1 MIIGISGS
9 SGSGKSF
16 VVKYLVENLP
26 KDLVSLV
33 YQDNYY
39 KKRDDQEKDTNG
51 KYNFDLPTSFINEDL
66 ITDIKALRKGISISR
81 DEYNF
86 NNPNIIPKKIEV
98 HPKPIIILEGLF
110 LFNLPILTKILD
122 RKIFIYCETDLMIE
136 RRIKRDITIRGYD
149 KSDVL
154 YKYENHVMP
163 AYNKYILPYK
173 NDVDLVIDNNKND
186 LSGAIYALNYIKKEY
201 GKKNNK

>member
-16 VVKYLVENLP
+16 VVKYLAENLP

-66 ITDIKALRKGISISR
+66 IADIKALRKGVSISR

-86 NNPNIIPKKIEV
+86 NNPKIISNKIIV
-98 HPKPIIILEGLF
+98 NPKPIIILEGLF
-110 LFNLPILTKILD
+110 LFNLPSLSKILD
-122 RKIFIYCETDLMIE
+122 RKIFIDCETNLMIE
-136 RRIKRDITIRGYD
+136 RRIKRDTKIRGYD
-149 KSDVL
+149 KYDVL
-154 YKYENHVMP
+154 YKYENHVIP
-163 AYNKYILPYK
+163 AYHKYILPYK
-173 NDVDLVIDNNKND
+173 KDVDLVIDNNKND
-186 LSGAIYALNYIKKEY
+186 LSGAISALNYIKKEY
-201 GKKNNK
+201 DQKNN

>member
-1 MIIGISGS
+1 MIFGISGS

-16 VVKYLVENLP
+16 VVKYLIDNLP
-26 KDLVSLV
+26 KDLISIV

-66 ITDIKALRKGISISR
+66 IADIKALRKGVSISR

-86 NNPNIIPKKIEV
+86 NNPKIISNKIIV
-98 HPKPIIILEGLF
+98 NPKPIIILEGLF
-110 LFNLPILTKILD
+110 LFNLPSLSKILD

-136 RRIKRDITIRGYD
+136 RRIKRDTKIRGYD
-149 KSDVL
+149 KYDVL
-154 YKYENHVMP
+154 YKYENHVIP
-163 AYNKYILPYK
+163 AYHKYILPYK
-173 NDVDLVIDNNKND
+173 KDVDLVIDNNKND
-186 LSGAIYALNYIKKEY
+186 LSGAISALNYIKKEY
-201 GKKNNK
+201 DQKNN

>member
-1 MIIGISGS
+1 MIFGISGS

-16 VVKYLVENLP
+16 VVKYLAENLP

-66 ITDIKALRKGISISR
+66 IADIKALRKGVSISR

-86 NNPNIIPKKIEV
+86 NNPKIISNKIIV
-98 HPKPIIILEGLF
+98 NPKPIIILEGLF
-110 LFNLPILTKILD
+110 LFNLPSLSKILD
-122 RKIFIYCETDLMIE
+122 RKIFIDCETNLMIE
-136 RRIKRDITIRGYD
+136 RRIKRDTKIRGYD
-149 KSDVL
+149 KYDVL
-154 YKYENHVMP
+154 YKYENHVIP
-163 AYNKYILPYK
+163 AYHKYILPYK
-173 NDVDLVIDNNKND
+173 KDVDLVIDNNKND
-186 LSGAIYALNYIKKEY
+186 LSGAISALNYIKKEY
-201 GKKNNK
+201 DQKNN

>member
-1 MIIGISGS
+1 MIFGISGS

-16 VVKYLVENLP
+16 VVKYLAENLP

-66 ITDIKALRKGISISR
+66 IADIKALRKGISISR

-86 NNPNIIPKKIEV
+86 NNPKIISNKIIV
-98 HPKPIIILEGLF
+98 NPKPIIILEGLF
-110 LFNLPILTKILD
+110 LFNLPSLSKILD
-122 RKIFIYCETDLMIE
+122 RKIFIHCETDLMIE
-136 RRIKRDITIRGYD
+136 RRIKRDTKIRGYD
-149 KSDVL
+149 KYDVL
-154 YKYENHVMP
+154 YKYENHVIP
-163 AYNKYILPYK
+163 AYHKYILPYK
-173 NDVDLVIDNNKND
+173 KDVDLVIDNNKND
-186 LSGAIYALNYIKKEY
+186 LSGAISALNYIKKEY
-201 GKKNNK
+201 DQKNN

>member
-1 MIIGISGS
+1 MIFGISGS

-39 KKRDDQEKDTNG
+39 KKRDDQKKDTNG

-66 ITDIKALRKGISISR
+66 IADIKALRKGVSISR

-86 NNPNIIPKKIEV
+86 NNPKIISNKIIV
-98 HPKPIIILEGLF
+98 NPKPIIILEGLF
-110 LFNLPILTKILD
+110 LFNLPSLSKILD
-122 RKIFIYCETDLMIE
+122 RKIFIDCETNLMIE
-136 RRIKRDITIRGYD
+136 RRIKRDTKIRGYD
-149 KSDVL
+149 KYDVL
-154 YKYENHVMP
+154 YKYENHVIP
-163 AYNKYILPYK
+163 AYHKYILPYK
-173 NDVDLVIDNNKND
+173 KDVDLVIDNNKND
-186 LSGAIYALNYIKKEY
+186 LSGAISALNYIKKEY
-201 GKKNNK
+201 DQKNN

>member
-16 VVKYLVENLP
+16 VVKYLIDNLP
-26 KDLVSLV
+26 KDLISIV

-66 ITDIKALRKGISISR
+66 IADIKALRKGVSISR

-86 NNPNIIPKKIEV
+86 NNPKIISNKIIV
-98 HPKPIIILEGLF
+98 NPKPIIILEGLF
-110 LFNLPILTKILD
+110 LFNLPSLSKILD
-122 RKIFIYCETDLMIE
+122 RKIFIDCETNLMIE
-136 RRIKRDITIRGYD
+136 RRIKRDTKIRGYD
-149 KSDVL
+149 KYDVL
-154 YKYENHVMP
+154 YKYENHVIP
-163 AYNKYILPYK
+163 AYHKYILPYK
-173 NDVDLVIDNNKND
+173 KDVDLVIDNNKND
-186 LSGAIYALNYIKKEY
+186 LSGAISALNYIKKDY
-201 GKKNNK
+201 DQKNN

>member
-16 VVKYLVENLP
+16 VVKYLIDNLP
-26 KDLVSLV
+26 KDLISIV

-66 ITDIKALRKGISISR
+66 IADIKALRKGVSISR

-86 NNPNIIPKKIEV
+86 NNPKIISNKIIV
-98 HPKPIIILEGLF
+98 NPKPIIILEGLF
-110 LFNLPILTKILD
+110 LFNLPSLSKILD
-122 RKIFIYCETDLMIE
+122 RKIFIDCETDLMIE
-136 RRIKRDITIRGYD
+136 RRIKRDTKIRGYD
-149 KSDVL
+149 KYDVL
-154 YKYENHVMP
+154 YKYENHVIP
-163 AYNKYILPYK
+163 AYHKYILPYK
-173 NDVDLVIDNNKND
+173 KDVDLVIDNNKND
-186 LSGAIYALNYIKKEY
+186 LSGAISALNYIKKEY
-201 GKKNNK
+201 DQKNN

>member
-16 VVKYLVENLP
+16 VVKYLIDNLP

-39 KKRDDQEKDTNG
+39 KKRDDQKKDTNG

-66 ITDIKALRKGISISR
+66 IADIKALRKGVSISR

-86 NNPNIIPKKIEV
+86 NNPKIISNKIIV
-98 HPKPIIILEGLF
+98 NPKPIIF
-110 LFNLPILTKILD
+110 PFHFNLL
-122 RKIFIYCETDLMIE
+122 F
-136 RRIKRDITIRGYD
+136 
-149 KSDVL
+149 V
-154 YKYENHVMP
+154 V
-163 AYNKYILPYK
+163 
-173 NDVDLVIDNNKND
+173 
-186 LSGAIYALNYIKKEY
+186 
-201 GKKNNK
+201 